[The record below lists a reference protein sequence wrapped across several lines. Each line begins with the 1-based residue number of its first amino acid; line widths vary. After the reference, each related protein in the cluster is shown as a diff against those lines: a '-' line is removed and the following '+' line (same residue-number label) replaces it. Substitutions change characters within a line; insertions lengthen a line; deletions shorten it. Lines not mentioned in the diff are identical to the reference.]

1 MSDQYAHRC
10 CKYAGITSKSKH
22 YRYKKKKE
30 EKRTFDNMV
39 MAAMNLTGPFQV
51 VVSDMTAFLVKDV
64 YRALTL
70 YMDLWNNEIV
80 GYGLSHRKGDRNT
93 YFEGLKQVAEKIKGI
108 ENLKLILLTDQGSV
122 YSSKSFNELLP
133 YYRITHSISRV
144 GTPTDSGAMEA
155 INGWAKVEM
164 FTDFKIK
171 ETDDVPKF
179 IENYIKFFNEERPSY
194 ALNYLTPKVYREL
207 YAGNVDCPKKPSKI
221 KYNKKKSKIDEHIN

>member
-1 MSDQYAHRC
+1 
-10 CKYAGITSKSKH
+10 
-22 YRYKKKKE
+22 
-30 EKRTFDNMV
+30 MV

-51 VVSDMTAFLVKDV
+51 VVSDMTAFYVKGV
-64 YRALTL
+64 YRELTL

-93 YFEGLKQVAEKIKGI
+93 YFEGLKQVVEKIKGI
-108 ENLKLILLTDQGSV
+108 ENLELILHTDQGSV

-133 YYRITHSISRV
+133 YYRITHSMSRV
-144 GTPTDSGAMEA
+144 GTPTDNGAMEA

-171 ETDDVPKF
+171 ETGDVPKF

-194 ALNYLTPKVYREL
+194 ALNYLTPKTYRGL
-207 YAGNVDCPKKPSKI
+207 YAGNADCPKMPSKI
-221 KYNKKKSKIDEHIN
+221 KYNKKKAKIDERKIQS